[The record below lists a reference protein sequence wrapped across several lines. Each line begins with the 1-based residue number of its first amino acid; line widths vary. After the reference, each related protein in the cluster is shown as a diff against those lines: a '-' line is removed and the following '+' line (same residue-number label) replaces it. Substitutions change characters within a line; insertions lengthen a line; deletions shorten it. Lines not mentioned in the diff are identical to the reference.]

1 MHPSFP
7 ALFHQ
12 LLHATGQSRSART
25 VELFG
30 WLILLES
37 PLMLLAPHFAA
48 SIIYLPAL
56 GDQAANYFRIMG
68 LLIGGLG
75 MLYVA
80 SGRLNSEA
88 FVFASMLDRP
98 LVPFI
103 MWGLWWQEI
112 MPGPLALAFAIQD
125 GGSFLWTFFT
135 WRSEQSALGNAPGT
149 QAERTL
155 AT

>member
-7 ALFHQ
+7 DLFHR
-12 LLHATGQSRSART
+12 LAHATGQCRSART

-37 PLMLLAPHFAA
+37 PLMLFAPHVAA
-48 SIIYLPAL
+48 SIIHLPAL
-56 GDQAANYFRIMG
+56 TEQAANYFRIMG

-80 SGRLNSEA
+80 SGRLNSEG

-103 MWGLWWQEI
+103 MLVLWWQGI
-112 MPGPLALAFAIQD
+112 IPGPLALAFALQD

-135 WRSEQSALGNAPGT
+135 WRSEQAFGETSK
-149 QAERTL
+149 
-155 AT
+155 

>member
-1 MHPSFP
+1 MNPS
-7 ALFHQ
+7 ASSYFHR
-12 LLHATGQSRSART
+12 LLHASGQSRSART

-37 PLMLLAPHFAA
+37 PLMLLAPGMAA
-48 SIIYLPAL
+48 SILHLPAL
-56 GDQAANYFRIMG
+56 TEQAANYFRIMG

-80 SGRLNSEA
+80 SGRLNSEG

-103 MWGLWWQEI
+103 MLGLWWQGI
-112 MPGPLALAFAIQD
+112 IPGPLALAFAIQD
-125 GGSFLWTFFT
+125 GIS
-135 WRSEQSALGNAPGT
+135 
-149 QAERTL
+149 
-155 AT
+155 

>member
-1 MHPSFP
+1 MNLS
-7 ALFHQ
+7 AADYFHR
-12 LLHATGQSRSART
+12 LLHASGQSRSART

-37 PLMLLAPHFAA
+37 PLMLLAPDTAA
-48 SIIYLPAL
+48 SILHLPAL
-56 GDQAANYFRIMG
+56 NEQAAHYFQIMG

-80 SGRLNSEA
+80 SGRLNSEG

-103 MWGLWWQEI
+103 MFALWWQGI
-112 MPGPLALAFAIQD
+112 IPGPLALAFAIQD
-125 GGSFLWTFFT
+125 GGSFLWTLFT
-135 WRSEQSALGNAPGT
+135 WR
-149 QAERTL
+149 AERS
-155 AT
+155 ASDSA

>member
-1 MHPSFP
+1 MNLSASDYFRR
-7 ALFHQ
+7 
-12 LLHATGQSRSART
+12 LLHASGQSRSART

-37 PLMLLAPHFAA
+37 PLMLLAPNMAA
-48 SIIYLPAL
+48 SIIQLPAL
-56 GDQAANYFRIMG
+56 NEQAANYFRILG

-80 SGRLNSEA
+80 SGRLNSEG

-103 MWGLWWQEI
+103 MLVLWWQGI
-112 MPGPLALAFAIQD
+112 IPGPLALAFAIQD
-125 GGSFLWTFFT
+125 GGSFLWTLFA
-135 WRSEQSALGNAPGT
+135 WRAEHSAGNSA
-149 QAERTL
+149 
-155 AT
+155 

>member
-1 MHPSFP
+1 
-7 ALFHQ
+7 
-12 LLHATGQSRSART
+12 

-37 PLMLLAPHFAA
+37 PLMLLAPHVAA
-48 SIIYLPAL
+48 SIIHLPVL
-56 GDQAANYFRIMG
+56 GEQAANYFRIMG

-80 SGRLNSEA
+80 SGRLNSEG

-103 MWGLWWQEI
+103 MLVLWWQGI
-112 MPGPLALAFAIQD
+112 IPGPLALAFAIQD

-135 WRSEQSALGNAPGT
+135 WRAEQSLPQGSGATRSNAT
-149 QAERTL
+149 
-155 AT
+155 